1 MANLIGIVAGTLTT
15 VAFLPQVI
23 RTWRTRRA
31 DDISLGMLLLFTTGV
46 ALWEIY
52 GLAIGA
58 APVIAANAVT
68 VVLALAMVVLKL
80 RC

>member
-1 MANLIGIVAGTLTT
+1 MANLIGLVAGTLTT

-52 GLAIGA
+52 GIAIGA